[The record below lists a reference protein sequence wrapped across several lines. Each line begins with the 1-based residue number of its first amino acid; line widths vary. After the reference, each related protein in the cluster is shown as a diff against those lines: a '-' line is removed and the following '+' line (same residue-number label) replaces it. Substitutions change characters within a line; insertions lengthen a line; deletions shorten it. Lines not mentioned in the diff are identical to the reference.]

1 MKNRQGVSLIEVMV
15 ALTLFGM
22 IATVHTVATMRYGLR
37 ARVAEIGASRAQAV
51 QAATDLY
58 STMARGSIAGTVGCS
73 DVTDDPKYPYELCVS
88 ISAVSGTITRVQII
102 ITPENT
108 ALKPDTILVDRV
120 TGNSTP
126 PFS

>member
-1 MKNRQGVSLIEVMV
+1 MKNRRGVSLIEVMV

-22 IATVHTVATMRYGLR
+22 IATVHTVATMHYGLR
-37 ARVAEIGASRAQAV
+37 ARVAEIGSSRAQAV

-58 STMARGSIAGTVGCS
+58 STMARGSIAGATGCINI
-73 DVTDDPKYPYELCVS
+73 TDDPKYPYARCVTV
-88 ISAVSGTITRVQII
+88 SAVSGTVSRIQII
-102 ITPENT
+102 ITPVNT
-108 ALKPDTILVDRV
+108 ALKADTIRVDRV